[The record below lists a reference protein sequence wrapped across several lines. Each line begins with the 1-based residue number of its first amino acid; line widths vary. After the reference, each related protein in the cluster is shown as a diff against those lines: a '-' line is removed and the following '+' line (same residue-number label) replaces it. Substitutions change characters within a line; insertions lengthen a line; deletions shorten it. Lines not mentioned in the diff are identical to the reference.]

1 MASGRPLNLDD
12 LLALFGPEEESRPVR
27 DDLKQVLANIES
39 DCTDRGFELKLVAN
53 GYRFQVRQE
62 LSHWIGRLWEEK
74 PQKYSRAL
82 LETLAI
88 ITYRQP
94 VTRAEIEEVRGV
106 SVSSSIVKTLLER
119 EWIRVVGH
127 RDVPGRPA
135 ILATTRKFLDY
146 FNLRR
151 LEDLPPL
158 SDIRD
163 LVEIAPELGLSDERT
178 FPLDEDQTDQDD
190 SRPYVDPLEL
200 ENDKPGG
207 KFIVDHEYSAL
218 EQDSEEV
225 HEQDAPGTGRTP

>member
-163 LVEIAPELGLSDERT
+163 LVEIAPELELSDERT

-200 ENDKPGG
+200 ENDKPGRE
-207 KFIVDHEYSAL
+207 FIVDHEYSAL